1 MFCANLGAVVTAA
14 AGSTYWLNNFNSG
27 APTQV
32 GSMGVDSSGNV
43 YMMQGDNGL
52 CFVAKYNSAGA
63 IQWQKYIDNV
73 GIAVDF
79 TGMAVSAAGNVYLNT
94 SGNIVKLT
102 TAGAISWQK
111 VSTGAGAYINSGS
124 PITLDASE
132 NVYIAY
138 QDAFTQPCV
147 MKLTSA
153 GAITWQRGIN
163 APSLPAVPQGIAV
176 DSSGNVYV
184 QFDLDGGLAGGV
196 YDTYIAKFNST
207 GTIQWQRTASGSG
220 EVGSSQGAGQML
232 TCDTSGNVFYLS
244 GASGGSTYV
253 TKLNTSGTVQWSK
266 TINSVYGSYGGS
278 IALDASGNVY
288 ATYVAIISAV
298 ITAVIIKLDSTGA
311 MLYSR
316 KIIGA
321 ASTFGTS
328 VAIPSTTAMVV
339 LVIPTGFSVPVQ
351 LPQDGTKTGTYGGY
365 TYSATA
371 YTSTTRTSG
380 LVAAT
385 LTVSTTTYT
394 LSNSTYTSITST
406 QTNTFTPI
414 P

>member
-1 MFCANLGAVVTAA
+1 MFCANLGAVVGAA
-14 AGSTYWLNNFNSG
+14 ATTYWLNSFTTSS
-27 APTQV
+27 PTQI

-43 YMMQGDNGL
+43 YMMQGDSGL
-52 CFVAKYNSAGA
+52 CFVAKYNSAGT
-63 IQWQKYIDNV
+63 IQWQKYIDN
-73 GIAVDF
+73 GGTPVDF

-111 VSTGAGAYINSGS
+111 LSTGAGVYINSGS

-153 GAITWQRGIN
+153 GAITWQRAIS
-163 APSLPAVPQGIAV
+163 ASSLPASPQGVAV

-184 QFDLDGGLAGGV
+184 QFDLDGGLSGGV
-196 YDTYIAKFNST
+196 IDAYIAKFNST
-207 GTIQWQRTASGSG
+207 GTIQWQRTAAGSGESGSG
-220 EVGSSQGAGQML
+220 QGAGQML
-232 TCDTSGNVFYLS
+232 TCDTAGNVFSLS
-244 GASGGSTYV
+244 GAVGGSTYV

-266 TINSVYGSYGGS
+266 TVNSTYNSSGGS

-288 ATYVAIISAV
+288 AVYGAVISAV
-298 ITAVIIKLDSTGA
+298 VVPVIIKLDSTGA

-316 KIIGA
+316 NITGTGA
-321 ASTFGTS
+321 ILGTS
-328 VAIPSTTAMVV
+328 IAIPSTTAMAV
-339 LVIPTGFSVPVQ
+339 LAIPVGIGVTVQ
-351 LPQDGTKTGTYGGY
+351 LPLDGTKAGTYGGY
-365 TYSATA
+365 TYAATA

-380 LVAAT
+380 LIAVT

-394 LSNSTYTSITST
+394 LSNSAYTSITST
-406 QTNTFTPI
+406 KTNTRTLI